1 MTQVAFCVGAV
12 ASPLLANIALS
23 ALDRQYQADWQ
34 EMSSYD
40 GKRQDL
46 RRKGHPTYRLVRYAD
61 DLVLMVMGTR
71 AQAKALLDQL
81 AGRVEALGLTLKAEK
96 TAIIHIDEGFVFLG
110 ERSSVAPTDT
120 NHTSIPSSRT
130 RRWPRS
136 NAR

>member
-1 MTQVAFCVGAV
+1 
-12 ASPLLANIALS
+12 
-23 ALDRQYQADWQ
+23 
-34 EMSSYD
+34 MSSYD

-71 AQAKALLDQL
+71 AQAKALLEQL
-81 AGRVEALGLTLKAEK
+81 SGRVEALGLELKAEK
-96 TAIIHIDEGFVFLG
+96 TALTHIDEGFVFLG
-110 ERSSVAPTDT
+110 QRIIRRAYGTEA
-120 NHTSIPSSRT
+120 HTSTPSSRT